1 MKGRR
6 GTMYCVKK
14 KKRKMVREAKGEKDR
29 DLERERVQKREN
41 NSKTM

>member
-14 KKRKMVREAKGEKDR
+14 KKRKMVREAEGEKDR
-29 DLERERVQKREN
+29 DLERESAR
-41 NSKTM
+41 